1 MKSDINKA
9 EKKKQLGRPHK
20 AIDEKVLANLSQ
32 IGCTQEEIGSIVGI
46 SARTL
51 QRRFADLLE
60 VNKNKGKASLRKRM
74 YEKAMKGNDKL
85 LIWLS
90 KNYLNMVDKVHT
102 TSTTEPLP
110 LIIEAQAEE
119 VKDING
125 KTYKGTSIG
134 RRPNTS
140 SMNKNKRRLGGA
152 KKYRGQGR

>member
-9 EKKKQLGRPHK
+9 EKKKQMGRPQK
-20 AIDEKVLANLSQ
+20 SIDEKILANLSQ

-60 VNKNKGKASLRKRM
+60 INKNKGKASLRKRM

-90 KNYLNMVDKVHT
+90 KNYFNMVDKVQT

-110 LIIEAQAEE
+110 LIIEAKAEE
-119 VKDING
+119 VKDLNG
-125 KTYKGTSIG
+125 KE
-134 RRPNTS
+134 
-140 SMNKNKRRLGGA
+140 KR
-152 KKYRGQGR
+152 

>member
-1 MKSDINKA
+1 MKNDKS
-9 EKKKQLGRPHK
+9 K
-20 AIDEKVLANLSQ
+20 AIDTIKTKSIGRPKKELDIDVIAKLSQ
-32 IGCTQEEIGSIVGI
+32 IGCTQEEIGSVIGI

-51 QRRFADLLE
+51 QRRYADLVAE
-60 VNKNKGKASLRKRM
+60 NKNKGKASLRKKM

-110 LIIEAQAEE
+110 LIIEAKAEE

-125 KTYKGTSIG
+125 KE
-134 RRPNTS
+134 
-140 SMNKNKRRLGGA
+140 KR
-152 KKYRGQGR
+152 

>member
-20 AIDEKVLANLSQ
+20 AIDEKILANLSQ
-32 IGCTQEEIGSIVGI
+32 IGCTQEELGSILGV

-51 QRRFADLLE
+51 QRRFAEIIE

-90 KNYLNMVDKVHT
+90 KNMLGMSDRIHNT
-102 TSTTEPLP
+102 NITEPLP

-125 KTYKGTSIG
+125 KE
-134 RRPNTS
+134 
-140 SMNKNKRRLGGA
+140 KR
-152 KKYRGQGR
+152 